1 MTDISNVPDRFHARY
16 NAVSKTYVYTIHT
29 GIVSDV
35 FRRKYVYDYDKPLD
49 TDRMKKQQRIFSES
63 MILKLFV
70 ATNILK
76 SQRSGQFFY

>member
-1 MTDISNVPDRFHARY
+1 MPDRFHARY

-49 TDRMKKQQRIFSES
+49 TIPVCIVYTYVFDTA
-63 MILKLFV
+63 LYL
-70 ATNILK
+70 A
-76 SQRSGQFFY
+76 